1 MPSIPIRM
9 INPGTHVVVP
19 SGRKPLN
26 SVGGR
31 RLRRGQAV
39 GLVMDVGVAFEG
51 GRVLAAVVG
60 AEEQFTTTVEAGP
73 HEGLGP
79 TPVAS
84 VGSGQARCQCSVQGA
99 V

>member
-1 MPSIPIRM
+1 
-9 INPGTHVVVP
+9 
-19 SGRKPLN
+19 
-26 SVGGR
+26 
-31 RLRRGQAV
+31 
-39 GLVMDVGVAFEG
+39 MDVGVAFEG

-84 VGSGQARCQCSVQGA
+84 VGSGQARCQCSVHIGLLKALHSSTQIGRA
-99 V
+99 HV